1 MKFARLASLVEILKR
16 SNIKLNSLEKF
27 AGNFYL
33 NMSPALLSTIDL
45 ILDRYEDYSKEL
57 SENKNIRARVDSY
70 EIPIEDFFNE
80 NHMEFV
86 RKVFPEGK
94 KVRLHVNF
102 LKEGVSEYAGS
113 AQSLVNDQ
121 RSEIVDLCIIKLRSG
136 QNRSEVLN
144 LTYHEL
150 THCAQYVSGSGNY
163 SINNKI
169 YNEESNENTQFN
181 NKSFGMPHSTRK
193 KFRSRNRQIQEA
205 LGESFYEHDLSTE
218 KYVILIQDGRY
229 LVFFP
234 KENPLSYLKSSEDIQ
249 NNIDLLKLLCVRSGD
264 GMFKLR
270 RNNNY
275 DKEYQKR
282 YIIKHQLRSGENFT
296 NASTYCQRKFV
307 EIANGFKDSYIE
319 FKTEH
324 IRGDLCKNIARIITY
339 FLTKEF
345 RVIYRRGRI
354 RSSSTIRSEIA
365 RLIGDMREI
374 GREGSDYSD
383 LKVENPEQYERAKDI
398 FSRIISHILVY
409 QDHNFLLKVTEDA
422 SFISFRNQDFASQ
435 LKEKLKRSFKPLV
448 DKRISHVVEESKRF
462 AENMFEYINSE
473 VTEDSSFEES
483 ADPYSKMIIDNIIA
497 GRGDRDDRLESSLR
511 EQKRQARQNRRERLR
526 EEARAKFERYN
537 ELYGKPREE
546 KSRRGYQRSGIP
558 VPDDDESNK

>member
-1 MKFARLASLVEILKR
+1 MKFARFVSLVEILKR

-33 NMSPALLSTIDL
+33 NMSQTLLSTIDL
-45 ILDRYEDYSKEL
+45 ILDRYEDYTKEL
-57 SENKNIRARVDSY
+57 LLKEFSIRERRDSY
-70 EIPIEDFFNE
+70 EIPIEDFFHE

-94 KVRLHVNF
+94 KVRFSVRFSEQNSDNLGTAQVN
-102 LKEGVSEYAGS
+102 AI
-113 AQSLVNDQ
+113 DQ
-121 RSEIVDLCIIKLRSG
+121 RAEIVDLCRVKLCVG
-136 QNRSEVLN
+136 QNRSSALN
-144 LTYHEL
+144 TIYHEL
-150 THCAQYVSGSGNY
+150 THCAQFVSGSAGYWANHT
-163 SINNKI
+163 IHP
-169 YNEESNENTQFN
+169 EESGGNTQFN

-193 KFRSRNRQIQEA
+193 KFRSRNRQIQEI

-218 KYVILIQDGRY
+218 KYVILIQNGRY

-234 KENPLSYLKSSEDIQ
+234 KENPSSRLENDEDMQ
-249 NNIDLLKLLCVRSGD
+249 NNLDLLKLLCVRGGD
-264 GMFKLR
+264 GRFLVKDY
-270 RNNNY
+270 NYY
-275 DKEYQKR
+275 DKESQKR
-282 YIIKHQLRSGENFT
+282 YMIRHELRSIENFT

-307 EIANGFKDSYIE
+307 EIVNGFKDSYVE
-319 FKTEH
+319 FKTEQTGGG
-324 IRGDLCKNIARIITY
+324 RCKNIARIITY

-345 RVIYRRGRI
+345 RVIYIRGR
-354 RSSSTIRSEIA
+354 RKSSSTIYSEIA

-374 GREGSDYSD
+374 ERKTSDYSD

-409 QDHNFLLKVTEDA
+409 QDHNLLLKITEDA
-422 SFISFRNQDFASQ
+422 RFITFRNQDFANQ

-473 VTEDSSFEES
+473 VTEDSSFEEG
-483 ADPYSKMIIDNIIA
+483 ADPYSKMIIDNAILA
-497 GRGDRDDRLESSLR
+497 R
-511 EQKRQARQNRRERLR
+511 EQERRRKQLIERRR

-537 ELYGKPREE
+537 ELYGRPREE
-546 KSRRGYQRSGIP
+546 KSLRGYQRSGIP